1 MSGVYTLAPTG
12 ERIYE
17 GQSAFGST
25 PDFDDPDF
33 EVKQPGHSTKKKEGE
48 PPTIFDMLL
57 QRQKETI
64 RPLES
69 YSLFVGP
76 KGGGKSSLLALLQP
90 AGTVRDT
97 PKPTV
102 ALEYVFARRSK
113 NTSTLKDVAH
123 IWELGGGMKGDGVA
137 ELVGVPITTARLPT
151 AVLAIVLDLSKPQ
164 NVIPACLHWLTM
176 LRNHVQGRLDDLRTS
191 GSSDAASDME
201 EKAREAFQAIWR
213 KKHKKEDHPDR
224 RNVDACAVPLMIVA
238 NKWDSIKDEN
248 NPLVRGAA
256 WKLNLTP
263 STRDVSIRRGRG
275 WSLFRF

>member
-1 MSGVYTLAPTG
+1 MHGCAPTTAAPFSAVAF
-12 ERIYE
+12 E
-17 GQSAFGST
+17 GPKSGARFMKGGPASFV
-25 PDFDDPDF
+25 DA
-33 EVKQPGHSTKKKEGE
+33 KKDGE

-164 NVIPACLHWLTM
+164 NVIPACLHWLKM
-176 LRNHVQGRLDDLRTS
+176 LRTHVQSRLDDLRTS
-191 GSSDAASDME
+191 GSSDLCGNQPVC
-201 EKAREAFQAIWR
+201 RV
-213 KKHKKEDHPDR
+213 HPTI
-224 RNVDACAVPLMIVA
+224 LH
-238 NKWDSIKDEN
+238 
-248 NPLVRGAA
+248 
-256 WKLNLTP
+256 
-263 STRDVSIRRGRG
+263 
-275 WSLFRF
+275 